1 MKWNFSILNWKIIIF
16 LKANDR
22 GFPVT
27 TNEFGWLNQQHS
39 AWACNLK
46 SINTYIIGEK
56 NGA

>member
-1 MKWNFSILNWKIIIF
+1 MTWNFSIFNWEIVIIF
-16 LKANDR
+16 KANDR

-27 TNEFGWLNQQHS
+27 TNEIGWLDQKQS

-56 NGA
+56 YGE